1 VLQVACTGALVIDCE
16 PGPIVLGRARVLA
29 QALGASCVALD
40 SMDATALT
48 LRIHGRL
55 ENL

>member
-1 VLQVACTGALVIDCE
+1 
-16 PGPIVLGRARVLA
+16 VLA

-55 ENL
+55 ESL